1 MKKIILTILS
11 LTIMFSCSTKIVDK
25 EKNADNQNLVLVSDT
40 DLTFQTKKQKIRFL
54 INDNGEI
61 EMLKIYGDTNPQVI
75 HFHDNGYISQLT
87 NKKGKEEENVFYFE
101 PTGQLYKMKSF
112 DSASVNGGDQ
122 FLWFA
127 NSTSK
132 SLLLDYNLSHAPII
146 SGLKDTFNINTD
158 YILTFKSM
166 ERGSF
171 KMKTFDELMEL
182 HYDTTFL
189 KIIIDKK
196 KLNEIKIRATKKGIY
211 RIRGKLS
218 ETFVEKERGG
228 VMNKLDLNLTFK

>member
-1 MKKIILTILS
+1 MKKILIIIS
-11 LTIMFSCSTKIVDK
+11 LTFIISCSTTTE
-25 EKNADNQNLVLVSDT
+25 EKQAPSNQNIILVSDT

-75 HFHDNGYISQLT
+75 RFFDNGYVAELT
-87 NKKGKEEENVFYFE
+87 NKRNKEEENVFYFE
-101 PTGQLYKMKSF
+101 TTGQIYKMKSF
-112 DSASVNGGDQ
+112 DSASVSGGDQ

-132 SLLLDYNLSHAPII
+132 SILIDYSLSHAPII
-146 SGLKDTFNINTD
+146 LGLKDTFKINTD
-158 YILTFKSM
+158 YVITFKSM

-171 KMKTFDELMEL
+171 NMKTFDELMEM

-189 KIIIDKK
+189 KISIDKK
-196 KLNEIKIRATKKGIY
+196 KLNEIKIRSSKQGIFRIKG
-211 RIRGKLS
+211 RLS
-218 ETFVEKERGG
+218 ETFVEKGRGG
-228 VMNKLDLNLTFK
+228 VMNKLDFNLTFK